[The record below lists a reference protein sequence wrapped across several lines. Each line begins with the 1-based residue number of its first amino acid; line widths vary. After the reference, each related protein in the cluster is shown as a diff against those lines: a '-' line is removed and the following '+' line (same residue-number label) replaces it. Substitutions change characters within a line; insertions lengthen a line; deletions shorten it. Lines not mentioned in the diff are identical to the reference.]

1 MKIKMKI
8 KIKDK
13 PRNVKSKIRNEIL
26 YGKEIL
32 LIKFNTK
39 NNWITKLIWNQAQ
52 RIKQSKRNV
61 RE

>member
-39 NNWITKLIWNQAQ
+39 NN
-52 RIKQSKRNV
+52 
-61 RE
+61 